1 MSNNMIKKHAIF
13 LNYTDSDY
21 ESMILNGK
29 IPHSKNSKDF
39 ILVVE

>member
-13 LNYTDSDY
+13 Y
-21 ESMILNGK
+21 EYMILNGK